1 MRYMPPFGS
10 TDPNAPYVDRAT
22 PGAVRGSPLPA
33 GVPTFLQREIVKVIT
48 SAGFEPADSLQLAS
62 AIQTGRLNFAVA
74 AGTANALTAA
84 LSPTLGNLVQGLS
97 IVLLTSAVNTGPMTL
112 NVDSLGVK
120 ALLRQSGAAMEPGD
134 LPAGIYRLSYD
145 GAAWRVTGPTIGELA
160 TTLDI
165 ATYAQAVA
173 GALNDVLMSPLR
185 TLDAI
190 KAKTLGVDQTW
201 QSVVR
206 VTDYYNPT
214 VYQNT
219 TGRPIACAGEAMWQ
233 SYGGFALSADN
244 VAWMNVLD
252 SNQNDLSNPFFIV
265 VPPGW
270 YYKIYADLI
279 IYKELR

>member
-1 MRYMPPFGS
+1 MRYKPPYGS
-10 TDPNAPYVDRAT
+10 TDPEAPFVDRNTA
-22 PGAVRGSPLPA
+22 GAVRGSAIPA
-33 GVPTFLQREIVKVIT
+33 DFPNFVQREIVKVIT

-62 AIQTGRLNFAVA
+62 AIQTGRLNFAA
-74 AGTANALTAA
+74 ATGTANALTAA

-97 IVLLTSAVNTGPMTL
+97 IVLLTNAVNTGPMTL
-112 NVDSLGVK
+112 NVDNLGVK

-201 QSVVR
+201 QAVVR
-206 VTDYYNPT
+206 TSGT

-219 TGRPIACAGEAMWQ
+219 TGRPIACAGESAWQ
-233 SYGGFALSADN
+233 NWGGFEVSADN
-244 VAWMNVLD
+244 VAWLNILD
-252 SNQNDLSNPFFIV
+252 SNENDQTNPFFCI
-265 VPPGW
+265 VPPSH
-270 YYKIYADLI
+270 YYRVWANLVRYM
-279 IYKELR
+279 ELR